1 MVPFVVPALAGL
13 SRNRLKAELRTQA
26 LQGGNSLERWRDR
39 SKLGMAIVA
48 MIRMMATTISSSS
61 NENPLCLIWLLVA
74 SCEPVA
80 IIITTG
86 PNCSWN
92 YCTGLPDKV
101 PGKQGVHVPVVVVW

>member
-1 MVPFVVPALAGL
+1 MYVTSAVLIVL
-13 SRNRLKAELRTQA
+13 SCATADDSWADCR
-26 LQGGNSLERWRDR
+26 ERSR
-39 SKLGMAIVA
+39 LGMAIVA

-101 PGKQGVHVPVVVVW
+101 PGKQGVHVPVVVV